1 MEMLKHRLEDES
13 RARAT
18 ADSRILEVGG
28 VHLIKFNRQ
37 LYLSHFRR
45 TKNSSWIYYSEEQ

>member
-18 ADSRILEVGG
+18 ADSRILEVGE

-37 LYLSHFRR
+37 LYLSHFRL
-45 TKNSSWIYYSEEQ
+45 TKNSS